1 MYAVIHLGGKQYKVQ
16 PGLTFKVDYLEG
28 EVGETLE
35 LDKIS
40 LIVNK
45 DKVLVGK
52 PWVEGARVK
61 VTVLE
66 HARDKKVQVFTYKS
80 KTNFK
85 RMQGHRQD
93 ITTMRVEEITYP
105 GKEAEE

>member
-16 PGLTFKVDYLEG
+16 PGMTLKVDYLEG
-28 EVGETLE
+28 EVGKPLE
-35 LDKIS
+35 LEKVS
-40 LIVNK
+40 LIVDK
-45 DKVLVGK
+45 EKVLVGK
-52 PWVEGARVK
+52 PWVDGAKVK

-66 HARDKKVQVFTYKS
+66 HSKDKKVQVFTYKS

-93 ITTMRVEEITYP
+93 VTTLRVEEILYP
-105 GKEAEE
+105 GQEE

>member
-16 PGLTFKVDYLEG
+16 PGMTFKVDYLEG
-28 EVGETLE
+28 EVGKPLE
-35 LDKIS
+35 LEKVSLVVDKE
-40 LIVNK
+40 
-45 DKVLVGK
+45 KVLVGK
-52 PWVEGARVK
+52 PWVEGAKVK

-66 HARDKKVQVFTYKS
+66 HGRDKKVQVFTYKS

-93 ITTMRVEEITYP
+93 ITTLRVDQILYP
-105 GKEAEE
+105 GQEE

>member
-16 PGLTFKVDYLEG
+16 PGMTFKVDYLEG
-28 EVGETLE
+28 EVGKPLE
-35 LDKIS
+35 LEKVS
-40 LIVNK
+40 LIVDK
-45 DKVLVGK
+45 EKVLVGK
-52 PWVEGARVK
+52 PWVDGAKVK

-66 HARDKKVQVFTYKS
+66 HSKDKKVQVFTYKS

-93 ITTMRVEEITYP
+93 VTTLRVEEILYP
-105 GKEAEE
+105 GQEE

>member
-16 PGLTFKVDYLEG
+16 QGMTFKVDYLEG
-28 EVGETLE
+28 EVGKPLE
-35 LDKIS
+35 LEKVSLVVDKE
-40 LIVNK
+40 
-45 DKVLVGK
+45 KVLVGK
-52 PWVEGARVK
+52 PWVDGAKVK

-66 HARDKKVQVFTYKS
+66 HSKDKKVQVFTYKA

-93 ITTMRVEEITYP
+93 ITTLRVEEILYP
-105 GKEAEE
+105 GQED